1 MNRLRSFGMVAFAAA
16 VVAVLAIGCSS
27 DDEPTSTPSPTSTSE
42 PSVTATATPTSTEVP
57 PATATPGEPL
67 PTATPTG
74 TLVPL
79 PGPGETI
86 EVPAPIVSVDVRV
99 AESFPPQYF
108 VEVVSAQPDGCH
120 RFSRYEVSRD
130 GTTVRI
136 DVYNTRP
143 EDLSVVLC
151 TMIYGETT
159 SNVALGSDFE
169 SGVEYTLEVND
180 VTQTFT
186 AQ

>member
-1 MNRLRSFGMVAFAAA
+1 MARVHRIGSLLGLVLGAALL
-16 VVAVLAIGCSS
+16 LAACSS
-27 DDEPTSTPSPTSTSE
+27 DDGSTSTPSPTSTPE
-42 PSVTATATPTSTEVP
+42 PTVTATPTSSPTAEP
-57 PATATPGEPL
+57 TATPGEPQ
-67 PTATPTG
+67 PSATPTG
-74 TLVPL
+74 TSGPL

-86 EVPAPIVSVDVRV
+86 EVPAPIVSVDVLV

-143 EDLSVVLC
+143 KDLSVVLC

-159 SNVALGSDFE
+159 SNVALGSDFD

-180 VTQTFT
+180 VTRTFT

>member
-1 MNRLRSFGMVAFAAA
+1 MARVRLSRRGLVAFA
-16 VVAVLAIGCSS
+16 LAMALTIACSS
-27 DDEPTSTPSPTSTSE
+27 DDEATTTPVPTTEPSVTATPSPTSTGV
-42 PSVTATATPTSTEVP
+42 PSSPTV
-57 PATATPGEPL
+57 TPGEPT
-67 PTATPTG
+67 PSATPAG
-74 TLVPL
+74 TVVPL
-79 PGPGETI
+79 PGPGATV
-86 EVPAPIVSVDVRV
+86 EVPAPIVSVNVSI

-120 RFSRYEVSRD
+120 RFSRYEVARD

-180 VTQTFT
+180 VTHTFT